1 MDRRKQK
8 LLLALGYE
16 AISDTIYKKGTD
28 MEVISDQESFD
39 DMRVRLSKKH
49 HVVITDDGL
58 SLIHISE
65 PTRH

>member
-39 DMRVRLSKKH
+39 DMRVRLSKN
-49 HVVITDDGL
+49 IMWL
-58 SLIHISE
+58 SRMMVL
-65 PTRH
+65 